1 MQGVR
6 GAQIRELGTPPEPV
20 EMEGDGAVEILA
32 VALNPLDLAVGAGRF
47 YGGHPPLP
55 YVPGCEAV
63 AKRDGERVYLF
74 GDGRGTLRDGFL
86 VERTDFEPELA
97 APVPHG
103 LDDAAAVAVGVAGI
117 AGWLPVSRR
126 APVREGDCV
135 LVLGA
140 TGTVGSIALQAARLL
155 GAGSV
160 VAAGRDQA
168 RLDRA
173 LELGADAVVS
183 LQDEDLAER
192 FREACGED
200 GPTLIVDP
208 LWGEPVRAAAAAAAP
223 GARIVHIG
231 QSAGPEATLD
241 SAVVR
246 GKQLSILG
254 HSNFALSPDERRQAF
269 AEVAGHVAA
278 GRITVDVETFS
289 LDEVADAWAAQA
301 SGRKAVVHL

>member
-1 MQGVR
+1 MR

-20 EMEGDGAVEILA
+20 EIEGDGAIEILA

-63 AKRDGERVYLF
+63 GRRDGERVYLF
-74 GDGRGTLRDGFL
+74 GEGRGTLRDGFL
-86 VERTDFEPELA
+86 VERTDFAELA

-117 AGWLPVSRR
+117 AGWLPVARR
-126 APVREGDCV
+126 APVQEGDCV

-140 TGTVGSIALQAARLL
+140 TGTVGSVALQAARLL

-160 VAAGRDQA
+160 VAAGRDKA

-173 LELGADAVVS
+173 RELGADATVS
-183 LQDEDLAER
+183 LEDEDLAER
-192 FREACGED
+192 FREACGGD

-254 HSNFALSPDERRQAF
+254 HSNFALSPDERRQAY
-269 AEVAGHVAA
+269 AEVAEHVTA
-278 GRITVDVETFS
+278 GRITIDVETFS
-289 LDEVADAWAAQA
+289 LEEVADAWAAQG
-301 SGRKAVVHL
+301 SGAKAVVRL